1 MSAAPLTVEQVVL
14 ARLFVSAHRTAPLHV
29 TLRYRSDDPL
39 AVRMVFPA
47 EFSLDGEEL
56 PEPPAEVVWA
66 FARQLLAAGLDLPSG
81 LGDVHVRPTAG
92 RWTMVE
98 LRAADGMALLQFTT
112 ADLRRFLWESYR
124 AVPDGCEGQYLDADR
139 ALAELL
145 G

>member
-1 MSAAPLTVEQVVL
+1 MSAAPLTVEQVVE

-47 EFSLDGEEL
+47 EFSLDGDEL
-56 PEPPAEVVWA
+56 PEPPPEIEWV
-66 FARQLLAAGLDLPSG
+66 FARQLLASGLDLPSG
-81 LGDVHVRPTAG
+81 VGDVHIRPAVG

-98 LRAADGMALLQFTT
+98 LRAAEGVALLQFG
-112 ADLRRFLWESYR
+112 ASDLRRFVWESYR
-124 AVPDGCEGQYLDADR
+124 TVPEGFEGQYLDADR
-139 ALAELL
+139 ALSELL